1 MARRQASAQSL
12 RRIAHSRRKCFSC
25 MRNGDQRIQEED
37 PADDLRSAKA
47 KPIADEFAY
56 VKHIRERSARKFKRI
71 MKSHSEIR
79 KE

>member
-1 MARRQASAQSL
+1 
-12 RRIAHSRRKCFSC
+12 